1 MSPPKS
7 HRTILVQLR
16 LGRASDYKPTLFP
29 LMRDTTTLEEGGVYL
44 EYALDEII
52 NMREMVKKRPSYRS
66 AYENVKRQYD
76 VYVPSLRWQVI

>member
-29 LMRDTTTLEEGGVYL
+29 LMKDTSTLDAGGVYL
-44 EYALDEII
+44 EYALDEISKI
-52 NMREMVKKRPSYRS
+52 RDMVKKRPNYRPT
-66 AYENVKRQYD
+66 YEDVKRRYD
-76 VYVPSLRWQVI
+76 L

>member
-29 LMRDTTTLEEGGVYL
+29 LMRDTATLDTGGVYL

-52 NMREMVKKRPSYRS
+52 KIRAMVKERPSYRPT
-66 AYENVKRQYD
+66 YEDFKRQYD
-76 VYVPSLRWQVI
+76 LYVPSMHW